1 MSFKQTIIYGIVV
14 VAVKFYIWWITGMGG
29 DFWPNIIFSGL
40 MGVLAVIAIRV
51 LIKIQKIRLFFLG
64 KNIFIINLT

>member
-14 VAVKFYIWWITGMGG
+14 VSVIFFIGRTTGMGG

-51 LIKIQKIRLFFLG
+51 LIKIQKIS
-64 KNIFIINLT
+64 K

>member
-14 VAVKFYIWWITGMGG
+14 VLVIFSIGWITGLGG

-51 LIKIQKIRLFFLG
+51 LLKIQKIG
-64 KNIFIINLT
+64 K

>member
-1 MSFKQTIIYGIVV
+1 
-14 VAVKFYIWWITGMGG
+14 MGG

-51 LIKIQKIRLFFLG
+51 LIKIQKIS
-64 KNIFIINLT
+64 K

>member
-14 VAVKFYIWWITGMGG
+14 ASVIFFIGLITGMGG

-51 LIKIQKIRLFFLG
+51 LLKI
-64 KNIFIINLT
+64 

>member
-1 MSFKQTIIYGIVV
+1 MSFKQTIICGIVV
-14 VAVKFYIWWITGMGG
+14 AAVIFFIGWITGMSG

-51 LIKIQKIRLFFLG
+51 LLKIP
-64 KNIFIINLT
+64 KNK

>member
-14 VAVKFYIWWITGMGG
+14 ASVIFFIGLITGMGG

-51 LIKIQKIRLFFLG
+51 LLKIQKIS
-64 KNIFIINLT
+64 K

>member
-14 VAVKFYIWWITGMGG
+14 VSVIFFIGWITGMGG

-51 LIKIQKIRLFFLG
+51 LIKIQKIS
-64 KNIFIINLT
+64 K

>member
-1 MSFKQTIIYGIVV
+1 
-14 VAVKFYIWWITGMGG
+14 MGG

-51 LIKIQKIRLFFLG
+51 LLKI
-64 KNIFIINLT
+64 